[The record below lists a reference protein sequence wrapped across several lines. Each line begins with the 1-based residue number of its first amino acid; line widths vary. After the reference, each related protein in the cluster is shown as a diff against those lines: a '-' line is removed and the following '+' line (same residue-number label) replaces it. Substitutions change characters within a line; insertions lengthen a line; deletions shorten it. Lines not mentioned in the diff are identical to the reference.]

1 MYVQNYL
8 LCSIC
13 LNVVRS
19 SHFFSP
25 SQVRIKCRDLV
36 KKIAIYRHRLAVQL
50 AERIVVYELY
60 SGDSSDMH
68 YRVKEKIN
76 QKIECNLL
84 VVCTNHLVAH
94 FPNKIVF
101 LIELGFFPG
110 SLPGEAPSV
119 LELQGKPREGVDHG
133 IAHQIHQG
141 NTLSHIMDKIFN
153 LIKVLLKKRWSAV
166 PLSERASSLA

>member
-1 MYVQNYL
+1 M
-8 LCSIC
+8 
-13 LNVVRS
+13 RS

-94 FPNKIVF
+94 FPNIIFLKLNFLGVF
-101 LIELGFFPG
+101 SRF
-110 SLPGEAPSV
+110 
-119 LELQGKPREGVDHG
+119 
-133 IAHQIHQG
+133 
-141 NTLSHIMDKIFN
+141 
-153 LIKVLLKKRWSAV
+153 SARR
-166 PLSERASSLA
+166 SAFSA